1 METQILLWCVM
12 TPAILSLAFV
22 IGAWA
27 FQRSKLTVGQERV
40 PAILAVLGWSA
51 AVAACML
58 ARQELDWSALEAWQI
73 VVAPLFVSS
82 LLLAGCSWAPA
93 KDPSIDAKNHFGFW
107 WLVAGLGSI
116 TTAMWTMPTGDGW
129 TDMLPLHRPW
139 MASVAGAT
147 LINIWSLDRMRRNG
161 AASWVLWVALAGL
174 VAPTLLAASAYGGL
188 AEWMVSA
195 LVATFVFA
203 IAASLM
209 SKSNIGRLFPA
220 VLLLAAST
228 TATGRFYTYEEHPAW
243 LYGLILLLPTCISI
257 PDVCLQNKSTFLR
270 VFTAALIA
278 VILLGVTGW
287 FLLAEPTEDW

>member
-1 METQILLWCVM
+1 M

-40 PAILAVLGWSA
+40 PAMLAVLGWSS

-58 ARQELDWSALEAWQI
+58 ARQELDWSALESWQI
-73 VVAPLFVSS
+73 VLAPIFVSS
-82 LLLAGCSWAPA
+82 LLLVGCSWAPA

-116 TTAMWTMPTGDGW
+116 ATAMWTMPTGDGW

-257 PDVCLQNKSTFLR
+257 PDVWLKNRPTFMR
-270 VFTAALIA
+270 VSIAVAFA
-278 VILLGVTGW
+278 VILLGVIGW
-287 FLLAEPTEDW
+287 FLLGDALLSEPTEDW